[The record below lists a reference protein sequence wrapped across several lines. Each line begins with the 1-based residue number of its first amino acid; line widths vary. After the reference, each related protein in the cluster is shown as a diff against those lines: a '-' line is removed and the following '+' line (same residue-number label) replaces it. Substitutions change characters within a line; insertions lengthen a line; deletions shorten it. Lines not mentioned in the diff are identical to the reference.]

1 MGDDDTGAGTMRER
15 VPGSPW
21 RLWLLLGADRRLLT
35 GLVLGVVFLVLL
47 GLDQGSSVQLRS
59 LMADSAPVETLF
71 QALVT
76 AIITGVTLVVTL
88 SQLVLSQELVAVGDQ
103 ADRMDGAMA
112 FRRDVESHIEH
123 DVSPPDPASFLR
135 SIVESAR
142 REGAALAG
150 TVGRNGDDEIAAF
163 ADGLVADADAVAS
176 ELDEAQFGT
185 FEVVFAALN
194 FNYAGKIYEA
204 RRLRASVD
212 VDDAVDTALDEIVG
226 TLTRFGPAREHV
238 KTLYFQW
245 ELIDLART
253 IVYVAVPA
261 LVISIGML
269 LYGTDPGVVPGQYLG
284 VEGVVW
290 LVAATTTVAVAPF
303 VLLLVYILR
312 IVTVAKRTLAIGP
325 LVLRDTVRSG
335 DDERDGE

>member
-1 MGDDDTGAGTMRER
+1 MRER
-15 VPGSPW
+15 VPGSRW
-21 RLWLLLGADRRLLT
+21 RLWLLLGADRRVLT
-35 GLVLGVVFLVLL
+35 GLILGIVFLVLV
-47 GLDQGSSVQLRS
+47 GLDQHSSVQLRS
-59 LMADSAPVETLF
+59 LMAGSDPVETLF

-88 SQLVLSQELVAVGDQ
+88 SQLVLSQELGAAGDQ
-103 ADRMDGAMA
+103 ADRMDGAME
-112 FRRDVESHIEH
+112 FRRDVESRIES
-123 DVSPPDPASFLR
+123 DVSPPDPASFLQ
-135 SIVESAR
+135 SIVEAAG
-142 REGAALAG
+142 REGAALAE
-150 TVGRNGDDEIAAF
+150 TVGRNDDGGIAAF
-163 ADGLVADADAVAS
+163 ADDLVADGDAVAS
-176 ELDEAQFGT
+176 DLDGAQFGT
-185 FEVVFAALN
+185 FEVVYAALN
-194 FNYAGKIYEA
+194 FDYAGKIYEA
-204 RRLRASVD
+204 RRLRANAD
-212 VDDAVDTALDEIVG
+212 VDDAVDAALDEIVAA
-226 TLTRFGPAREHV
+226 LTQFGAAREHV

-325 LVLRDTVRSG
+325 LVLRETVRSG
-335 DDERDGE
+335 GDEPDEE

>member
-1 MGDDDTGAGTMRER
+1 
-15 VPGSPW
+15 VS
-21 RLWLLLGADRRLLT
+21 
-35 GLVLGVVFLVLL
+35 
-47 GLDQGSSVQLRS
+47 LRS
-59 LMADSAPVETLF
+59 LMAASDPIETLF

-88 SQLVLSQELVAVGDQ
+88 SQLVLSQELGAAGDQ
-103 ADRMDGAMA
+103 VDRMDGAMA
-112 FRRDVESHIEH
+112 FRRDVESHIES
-123 DVSPPDPASFLR
+123 DVSPPDPASFLQ
-135 SIVESAR
+135 SIVEAAG
-142 REGAALAG
+142 REGGALAE
-150 TVGRNGDDEIAAF
+150 TVGRNDDGEIAAF
-163 ADGLVADADAVAS
+163 ADDLVADANAVAS
-176 ELDEAQFGT
+176 DLDGAQFGT
-185 FEVVFAALN
+185 FEVVYAALN
-194 FNYAGKIYEA
+194 FDYAGKIYEA
-204 RRLRASVD
+204 RRLRANAE
-212 VDDAVDTALDEIVG
+212 VDDAVDAALAEIVA
-226 TLTRFGPAREHV
+226 TLTQFGAAREHV

-269 LYGTDPGVVPGQYLG
+269 LYGTDPGVVSGQYLG

-325 LVLRDTVRSG
+325 LVLRETVRSG
-335 DDERDGE
+335 DDERD